1 MSKII
6 NIQEYKDN
14 EFEKMFFL
22 YYKHVEDFFEEK
34 ADETSVMTRL
44 YFGIRY
50 VEGLSNVFA
59 KYKKEGKPSEKFIT
73 FAKEQ
78 ADMLKK
84 IAEVLDV

>member
-6 NIQEYKDN
+6 NMQEYKDN

-59 KYKKEGKPSEKFIT
+59 KYKKEDLFYDAGYSGYIVG
-73 FAKEQ
+73 
-78 ADMLKK
+78 DH
-84 IAEVLDV
+84 V